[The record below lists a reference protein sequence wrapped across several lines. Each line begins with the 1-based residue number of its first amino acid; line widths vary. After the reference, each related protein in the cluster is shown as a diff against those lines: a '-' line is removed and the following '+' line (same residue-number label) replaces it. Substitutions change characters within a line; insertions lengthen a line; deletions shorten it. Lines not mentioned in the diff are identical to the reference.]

1 MADRKT
7 GDRMSERLTNQ
18 NLRRLGLAVALLVG
32 AEALAQFVAWR
43 VWSTEWIAP
52 AGGVE
57 PATVLLVGA
66 GECYDEGV
74 ASREDAWPARTV
86 AELEGEA
93 LRLVS
98 GAAPGRDS
106 EDLLRR
112 LPLQLS
118 VDRPGRVVVC
128 VGVEDFRQRQASPV
142 DVAADLPGQNA
153 PFEVRPRLWS
163 ALFGGDEEVAA
174 TLQGPAQLHGAWHFG
189 DLEFRF
195 EPDGGLWMG
204 LAPAL
209 WTYGEDEIGIEVPGV
224 GSYRA
229 AWRIEG
235 QQLHLEG
242 NFPGEQVLLV
252 RGPNPGGAAALG
264 AGQLDAGRFDEAEWM
279 LRPAVVGS
287 SGDLDA
293 AVTLVELLRRAGRD
307 DEASALA
314 RQVLDGSEGDA
325 HAGRRAR
332 LHLLMDEPTEALAAI
347 GADLAPFAGDALLLR
362 TLRRADTGT
371 ATEGLAAAA
380 ARGMRGA
387 EGQAQ
392 RELAFVAAELLD
404 RAGDRDAAVVAL
416 CSGFAAVP
424 VPPDHRTVPS
434 FVRELGAADW
444 DSATAGAGIDLAVFR
459 AVRSGVEAADAATA
473 RILDA
478 NLRSIVA
485 LVRFYGAEPILLD
498 PDDDRGARGVRQQV
512 GRDLGVTVVTT
523 GRGRDELAAGLRKAL
538 GR

>member
-1 MADRKT
+1 
-7 GDRMSERLTNQ
+7 MSERRTNQ

-43 VWSTEWIAP
+43 VWSTEWIGP
-52 AGGVE
+52 AGAVDS
-57 PATVLLVGA
+57 ATVLLVGA

-74 ASREDAWPARTV
+74 ASREDAWPAKTV
-86 AELEGEA
+86 AELGGDA
-93 LRLVS
+93 PRLVS

-142 DVAADLPGQNA
+142 DVADLPGQNA
-153 PFEVRPRLWS
+153 PFEIRPRLWR
-163 ALFGGDEEVAA
+163 AIFGKGDEET

-235 QQLHLEG
+235 QQLYLEG

-264 AGQLDAGRFDEAEWM
+264 ADQLDAGRFDEAEWM

-293 AVTLVELLRRAGRD
+293 AVTLVELLLRAGRD
-307 DEASALA
+307 DEASAIA
-314 RQVLDGSEGDA
+314 RRVLEGSEGDV

-332 LHLLMDEPTEALAAI
+332 LHLLMGEPAMALEAM

-362 TLRRADTGT
+362 ALRRAETGPET
-371 ATEGLAAAA
+371 VGLAAAA
-380 ARGMRGA
+380 VRGMQGV
-387 EGQAQ
+387 EGQAR

-404 RAGDRDAAVVAL
+404 RAGDRGAAVISV
-416 CSGFAAVP
+416 CRGFAAVP
-424 VPPDHRTVPS
+424 VPPDHRTVPA
-434 FVRELGAADW
+434 FVRQLGSTEWEAA
-444 DSATAGAGIDLAVFR
+444 AAAAEVDLGVFG
-459 AVRSGVEAADAATA
+459 AVRRGVEAADAATA
-473 RILDA
+473 LILDA
-478 NLRSIVA
+478 NLRAIVA
-485 LVRFYGAEPILLD
+485 LIRFYGAEPILLD
-498 PDDDRGARGVRQQV
+498 PDDDRGARAVRQQV

-523 GRGRDELAAGLRKAL
+523 GRGRDELSAALRKAL

>member
-1 MADRKT
+1 
-7 GDRMSERLTNQ
+7 MSERRTNQ
-18 NLRRLGLAVALLVG
+18 NLRRLGLAVALVVG
-32 AEALAQFVAWR
+32 AEVLAQFVAWR
-43 VWSTEWIAP
+43 VWSTEWISP
-52 AGGVE
+52 SGDVE

-66 GECYDEGV
+66 AECYDEGV
-74 ASREDAWPARTV
+74 ASREDAWPAKAV
-86 AELEGEA
+86 AELGGDA

-142 DVAADLPGQNA
+142 DVADLPGQNA
-153 PFEVRPRLWS
+153 PFEVRPRLWR
-163 ALFGGDEEVAA
+163 AIFGGEDEVT

-235 QQLHLEG
+235 EQLHLQG

-264 AGQLDAGRFDEAEWM
+264 ADQLDAGRFDEAEWM

-293 AVTLVELLRRAGRD
+293 AVTLVELLRRAGREG
-307 DEASALA
+307 EAAELA
-314 RQVLDGSEGDA
+314 DQVLAGSDVET
-325 HAGRRAR
+325 HAARIAR
-332 LHLLMDEPTEALAAI
+332 LHLLMGRSADALSVIREDLAA
-347 GADLAPFAGDALLLR
+347 LAGDALLLR
-362 TLRRADTGT
+362 TLRNVDFGTGSVGLAQAASRGAESVEGASRRELCFVAASLFDQVGDRDRA
-371 ATEGLAAAA
+371 AEQLCRGLAA
-380 ARGMRGA
+380 
-387 EGQAQ
+387 
-392 RELAFVAAELLD
+392 L
-404 RAGDRDAAVVAL
+404 
-416 CSGFAAVP
+416 P
-424 VPPDHRTVPS
+424 VPPEHRAVP
-434 FVRELGAADW
+434 A
-444 DSATAGAGIDLAVFR
+444 IFR
-459 AVRSGVEAADAATA
+459 ALTSDEWERAESSAGVDRPVVRGVRRGVEAADAATA

-478 NLRSIVA
+478 NLRAIVGLA
-485 LVRFYGAEPILLD
+485 RFYGAEPILLD
-498 PDDDRGARGVRQQV
+498 PDDDPGARTVRQQV
-512 GRDLGVTVVTT
+512 GRELGVTVITT
-523 GRGRDELAAGLRKAL
+523 GRGRDELSTGLRRAL
-538 GR
+538 GS